1 MKKLA
6 RIIGLLLINI
16 VVIVVLLEILLRLTA
31 PVLPGAAGIA
41 ARWVTSGKPYA
52 EEWTPAWQ
60 QNREHYWALRPG
72 LDNVLQ
78 YGSPSVSFHLSTDEL
93 WENGGIGFR
102 TTVPIDYEVH
112 SVVVG
117 DSFGMCFTERADCW
131 VDQLA
136 ANTALNIVNLSQPVT
151 GTTSH
156 LRILQD
162 FGQPLHPP
170 LVLWQFFGNDFNDD
184 YGLAVFRGDI
194 ESLEPEAAQSTEPRG
209 WSALYA
215 VLETLITGRFS
226 GVPDSESAFVKPYRA
241 TFGANN
247 EHVML
252 FGGAYEL
259 QAFDMSREQNQIG
272 YELSQK
278 AFEQAQLLV
287 AEWDGELVVA
297 IIPTREEVYANVTAP
312 MMGETEIARLQS
324 ARDAMHALC
333 TDLNLQCFDVYD
345 VFQQHAANG
354 EALYYEDDMHLNPY
368 GNLILAEALA
378 VWLSEQRLV
387 EQN

>member
-6 RIIGLLLINI
+6 KLIGLLLINI
-16 VVIVVLLEILLRLTA
+16 IVIAVLLEILLRLTA

-60 QNREHYWALRPG
+60 QNREHYWALRRG

-78 YGSPSVSFHLSTDEL
+78 YGSPSVSFYLSTAEL
-93 WENGGIGFR
+93 WEGGGIGFR
-102 TTVPIDYEVH
+102 ATVPIDYEVH

-117 DSFGMCFTERADCW
+117 DSFGMCFTERTDCW
-131 VDQLA
+131 VEQLA
-136 ANTALNIVNLSQPVT
+136 SNTGLNIVNLSQPVT

-156 LRILQD
+156 LRILHD

-170 LVLWQFFGNDFNDD
+170 LVIWQFFGNDFNDD
-184 YGLAVFRGDI
+184 YGLAVFRDDI
-194 ESLEPEAAQSTEPRG
+194 ESLEPEATQSTEPRG

-241 TFGANN
+241 TYGVNN
-247 EHVML
+247 ENVML

-259 QAFDMSREQNQIG
+259 QALDMSREQNQIG
-272 YELSQK
+272 YDLSRQ
-278 AFEQAQLLV
+278 AFIQAQSLV
-287 AEWDGELVVA
+287 AEWDGELVIV
-297 IIPTREEVYANVTAP
+297 IIPTREEVYADVTAP
-312 MMGETEIARLQS
+312 VMGAAEITRLQS
-324 ARDAMHALC
+324 ARDAMHTLC
-333 TDLNLQCFDVYD
+333 TDLSLQCFDLYE

-354 EALYYEDDMHLNPY
+354 EALYYDDDMHLNPY
-368 GNLILAEALA
+368 GNTILAEALA
-378 VWLSEQRLV
+378 DWLAQQGMA